1 MDLSP
6 WATQTQKRPSLL
18 KDQQAM
24 ARLKQKVAFQVG
36 RTRERRNQEKTHDR
50 CLRPRK
56 KCGVAQL
63 AVCGWFPLTRHLRWA
78 RLCSRWRDKATCG
91 VWQALTFAEGEP
103 ETKYVSSEKKNH
115 FTMRTKSTI
124 QTECVTFWWYGSAAT
139 ENQSWTQGEW
149 VCRLAAFGGGGGA
162 YSSPKGS
169 TRAKLLCWK
178 WTWHFLG
185 PYTFCSILP

>member
-6 WATQTQKRPSLL
+6 WATQTRKRPSLL

-63 AVCGWFPLTRHLRWA
+63 AVRGRFPLTRHLRWA

-103 ETKYVSSEKKNH
+103 ETKYVSSEKKIISQWELSQWFKQNVLH
-115 FTMRTKSTI
+115 FDGMVQQPPKFSLGLR
-124 QTECVTFWWYGSAAT
+124 
-139 ENQSWTQGEW
+139 ENGYAGWRCLG
-149 VCRLAAFGGGGGA
+149 VGGA